1 MQKDFGEKH
10 LNISKKKSLLRIIKS
25 FLYVCVFLFLFIL
38 LYTLTVI
45 SHAPKIYPLNIYS
58 YLNESSIMYD
68 SEGKMID
75 KVFVPGGNRSN
86 VSYNDIPQN
95 LIDAVV
101 SIEDKTFWQHH
112 GFNIKRIFGA
122 VREGVL
128 GGNPISGTSTITQQL
143 ARNVYLPD
151 EKGERSLNR
160 KITEAWYTVLLE
172 NKLSKKQI
180 MEAYLNTIYLGNN
193 AYGISSAAN
202 SYFSKNVK
210 DLDLIESAAL
220 ASIPK
225 SPDNYALVKTLDN
238 KTIESEALELKKK
251 NIIKTTNAYSVIYN
265 GDSSK
270 YRRELTLKLMK
281 DFGYI
286 NEQKYQGA
294 LASNL
299 QEHMKLNSGIAEGYM
314 AHFTDFVA
322 RQVLEDIQKKGYTPN
337 QARKMLYSGGL
348 RIYTTMNKKAQNA
361 IASEFSKPHNFPN
374 IDFYQVRY
382 DSRGNI
388 LNKSGGI
395 MLYAYKN
402 YFNKKRKIILR
413 KNEFFNE
420 NGNLILKKNKR
431 LIFAKTITEGK
442 DDYTIKLNDI
452 YKIKNGI
459 LYSITDSTIL
469 IPQKYKSLTTAGN
482 LMISKKFFK
491 DYPGLFIKKGNKY
504 IISSRGYV
512 LGQKL
517 KQPQGAMAICN
528 YKTGEIV
535 ALAGGR
541 DSTGKMLYNRAL
553 STRQPGS
560 SIKPLSIYSTALA
573 EGEEA
578 ADKNTPLK
586 FKEYDKNDMV
596 HLYGKYWTAAS
607 RINDAPMIFNGR
619 TWPKNAYNG
628 YKGVVS
634 MRKSMEQSINVNAVR
649 IFMQLD
655 KNHILS
661 QLKKFGITSLVE
673 TGNVNDNN
681 AAALALGGMT
691 KGISPVEMASAYGTF
706 PNKGEH
712 IELKGYTRVEN
723 NTGDIL
729 LENEKKS
736 EQVLSEGVAF
746 ITGDMLKS
754 TVTKGIAK
762 DAQVPGKITCGKTG
776 TTSDKFDIWF
786 CGFTPEYSAATW
798 IGNDVNLELDDYSR
812 AAARLWGK
820 VMAKA
825 TKGMNEELP
834 EQPSSVIKKFREF
847 YINGTQSSFFFRWY
861 ERPKK
866 KVSVVIC
873 PTSGFAATPKCPVK
887 KSKVLVD
894 GVPQTKYFCPI
905 HNPNKKSLSHKT
917 ENFRKLN
924 HGFNQSQ

>member
-1 MQKDFGEKH
+1 
-10 LNISKKKSLLRIIKS
+10 
-25 FLYVCVFLFLFIL
+25 
-38 LYTLTVI
+38 
-45 SHAPKIYPLNIYS
+45 
-58 YLNESSIMYD
+58 MYD

-286 NEQKYQGA
+286 NEQEYQGA

-431 LIFAKTITEGK
+431 LIVLRSEERRVGK
-442 DDYTIKLNDI
+442 ECR
-452 YKIKNGI
+452 
-459 LYSITDSTIL
+459 
-469 IPQKYKSLTTAGN
+469 
-482 LMISKKFFK
+482 
-491 DYPGLFIKKGNKY
+491 
-504 IISSRGYV
+504 SR
-512 LGQKL
+512 
-517 KQPQGAMAICN
+517 
-528 YKTGEIV
+528 
-535 ALAGGR
+535 
-541 DSTGKMLYNRAL
+541 
-553 STRQPGS
+553 
-560 SIKPLSIYSTALA
+560 
-573 EGEEA
+573 
-578 ADKNTPLK
+578 
-586 FKEYDKNDMV
+586 
-596 HLYGKYWTAAS
+596 W
-607 RINDAPMIFNGR
+607 
-619 TWPKNAYNG
+619 
-628 YKGVVS
+628 
-634 MRKSMEQSINVNAVR
+634 
-649 IFMQLD
+649 
-655 KNHILS
+655 
-661 QLKKFGITSLVE
+661 
-673 TGNVNDNN
+673 
-681 AAALALGGMT
+681 
-691 KGISPVEMASAYGTF
+691 SPY
-706 PNKGEH
+706 H
-712 IELKGYTRVEN
+712 
-723 NTGDIL
+723 
-729 LENEKKS
+729 
-736 EQVLSEGVAF
+736 
-746 ITGDMLKS
+746 
-754 TVTKGIAK
+754 
-762 DAQVPGKITCGKTG
+762 
-776 TTSDKFDIWF
+776 
-786 CGFTPEYSAATW
+786 
-798 IGNDVNLELDDYSR
+798 
-812 AAARLWGK
+812 
-820 VMAKA
+820 
-825 TKGMNEELP
+825 
-834 EQPSSVIKKFREF
+834 
-847 YINGTQSSFFFRWY
+847 
-861 ERPKK
+861 
-866 KVSVVIC
+866 
-873 PTSGFAATPKCPVK
+873 
-887 KSKVLVD
+887 
-894 GVPQTKYFCPI
+894 
-905 HNPNKKSLSHKT
+905 
-917 ENFRKLN
+917 
-924 HGFNQSQ
+924 